1 MMKLLSTCFLTAALY
16 GTEAQADTSLPAATP
31 FAGVDKKLPML
42 ELLPVGQVLPKV
54 SLSRYEGPRLS
65 MLLTASSVTVAA
77 PQEIAANI
85 LNVYLYG
92 KNNQTS
98 HLFTQA
104 ASYFLDKK
112 LAVSHTETT
121 LREENLSAKGT
132 GLYLDTNIKRGII
145 LGPVQTTIRMAQ
157 RNKEPFL
164 FMKKLSSLLLAL
176 AGSLACS
183 GANGVPSHIVQPLPR
198 ELDPRLEQPLTPPS
212 HIVRPLTEEETA
224 RRERELAP
232 VPTAGLKEDGEK
244 AIQTYSAQ
252 EKTVDG
258 RIQEFRQQHQV
269 AGNTPAP
276 AAETTPS
283 SAASGPE
290 EGFLQANSPK
300 DLYTVDCDGDLY
312 FDMEEGVLV
321 FMKNVRVRNPGL
333 SMDCADHL
341 KIYAE
346 FVPKKPGDKK
356 PSDIKKEKGKEENQT
371 QVALPNGGNFDYNSI
386 KTVAASG
393 NVKASYTNKQT
404 ETSNAQAE
412 KITYNAKTGEI
423 ILTGA
428 PVIVTP
434 DVIVK
439 NPNKD
444 AFIRVYS
451 NGNMY
456 GSRGTKTTFRHVD
469 KKLSDR
475 ENQKTSRK
483 P

>member
-1 MMKLLSTCFLTAALY
+1 
-16 GTEAQADTSLPAATP
+16 
-31 FAGVDKKLPML
+31 
-42 ELLPVGQVLPKV
+42 
-54 SLSRYEGPRLS
+54 
-65 MLLTASSVTVAA
+65 
-77 PQEIAANI
+77 
-85 LNVYLYG
+85 
-92 KNNQTS
+92 
-98 HLFTQA
+98 
-104 ASYFLDKK
+104 
-112 LAVSHTETT
+112 
-121 LREENLSAKGT
+121 
-132 GLYLDTNIKRGII
+132 
-145 LGPVQTTIRMAQ
+145 
-157 RNKEPFL
+157 
-164 FMKKLSSLLLAL
+164 MKKLSSLLLAL

-356 PSDIKKEKGKEENQT
+356 PSDIKKEKGKEGDQT

-393 NVKASYTNKQT
+393 NVKASYTNKQG

-412 KITYNAKTGEI
+412 KITYNAKTSRPSVCNAAESLLIDEAAAQSLLPRIAARLAEKDVTLYGCEKTRAILGETV
-423 ILTGA
+423 LPATDEDYGKEYLDYA
-428 PVIVTP
+428 MS
-434 DVIVK
+434 VK
-439 NPNKD
+439 V
-444 AFIRVYS
+444 A
-451 NGNMY
+451 
-456 GSRGTKTTFRHVD
+456 
-469 KKLSDR
+469 
-475 ENQKTSRK
+475 
-483 P
+483 